1 MKHRIFETEGRIR
14 IEEMRYADA
23 RKHLS
28 CWHPGKSML
37 FYKEQHEEI
46 MRFYGLTG
54 IEPVAHRLKQW
65 LEE

>member
-23 RKHLS
+23 RKHLA
-28 CWHPGKSML
+28 CWQPGKSML
-37 FYKEQHEEI
+37 FYKDQEEEI

-54 IEPVAHRLKQW
+54 IEPVAYRLRKW